1 MRARSILAGVAVAAA
16 ALAVAGCGGSSG
28 AGSSDLGGAASV
40 APSNALAF
48 VALDSNVSS
57 DQWRAVDG
65 LLRTFPAHDDLLA
78 KLRATFEKR
87 SKLSWNDDVEPALG
101 SELDLVALPG
111 KRPQLVGLTEGGDR
125 TKLAALLQKLDKG
138 IGTEQIGDWTAFS
151 KSRAALDD
159 VSHATTKLSDN
170 NAYRAAIAKLAGDA
184 LVRAY
189 ANGMEAQQFLSSLGR
204 QTPAAP
210 SSVPFAWASA
220 ELVASNDGVRVN
232 GYSHDG
238 PSRGAAPRFRSLPAV
253 PYASSLVDE
262 IPSGAL
268 FVADFPVT
276 PGEFEFSSSRPLPAP
291 LEKLVGASST
301 FLTDLDNVLRGETAV
316 YLRPGLPIPEVTIV
330 TQPDDV
336 SKAESALAALLKT
349 LRAAAASGR
358 GGLDLS
364 RIPVFHT
371 SEGGQFIVS
380 TSQQGIADFE
390 SSGPKLSADP
400 GFRSAQKGSGMP
412 AETTGFL
419 YVNLAAALPLVQ
431 ALGPALGLKLPAAD
445 LSALTSL
452 TAFGTRDGDDS
463 TFSVFLGVR

>member
-1 MRARSILAGVAVAAA
+1 
-16 ALAVAGCGGSSG
+16 
-28 AGSSDLGGAASV
+28 
-40 APSNALAF
+40 
-48 VALDSNVSS
+48 
-57 DQWRAVDG
+57 
-65 LLRTFPAHDDLLA
+65 
-78 KLRATFEKR
+78 
-87 SKLSWNDDVEPALG
+87 
-101 SELDLVALPG
+101 
-111 KRPQLVGLTEGGDR
+111 
-125 TKLAALLQKLDKG
+125 
-138 IGTEQIGDWTAFS
+138 
-151 KSRAALDD
+151 
-159 VSHATTKLSDN
+159 
-170 NAYRAAIAKLAGDA
+170 
-184 LVRAY
+184 
-189 ANGMEAQQFLSSLGR
+189 
-204 QTPAAP
+204 
-210 SSVPFAWASA
+210 
-220 ELVASNDGVRVN
+220 VN

-238 PSRGAAPRFRSLPAV
+238 PSRGTAPRFRSVPAV

-431 ALGPALGLKLPAAD
+431 ALGPALGLKLPATD